1 MLSSGNIMQLLQSL
15 IWLLA
20 GVGVFIVGMNFM
32 SDALEKSAGEGMKKM
47 LGRISNNRLSGIGI
61 GAGVT
66 AIIQSSSATSVMVI
80 GLVNAGVMTLMQAT
94 PIIMGANIGTTI
106 TGVLVA
112 LKNDYF
118 NMLMYLFAFAGVM
131 MGFFK
136 KEKIK
141 ISGLLCSGLGLIF
154 VGLNV
159 MSSEQAFGNPLVESM
174 FQGIF
179 SVIDFPLLLILVG
192 VIFTALIQSSSA
204 ATGVVITMVGSGV
217 LPLDLALFIV
227 LGANI
232 GTCVTALLASVGASA
247 NSKRVA
253 LIHFTFNVVGTVFFT
268 AIVWLFKEPMINLLV
283 SLFPGSDPMS
293 LQMRVSVF
301 HVIFNVTTT
310 MLLLPFVKQLV
321 QYSCTVI
328 RDKKA
333 DSAKH
338 TLKYVDE
345 RLLSMPPVALMQ
357 AKKEIDYMLSVVEE
371 NIGLSLASISGDP
384 SENAARITENEEIID
399 FTNGALT
406 NFLIKLSAHVD
417 EHDEQRIGSYFHVLN
432 DLERIGDHAENFH
445 EIGQEML
452 MKKLSFSNTALSDIR
467 KMYAVVADM
476 ITVAKD
482 AFDAEDPDRL
492 PKLTA
497 LENQTDEMKRTFSTK
512 HFSRLSEGNCS
523 LEVSPYYTSTIT
535 GLERV
540 ADHIVNVGYSIC
552 NPVGDDEANS

>member
-1 MLSSGNIMQLLQSL
+1 MLTSEEIVQLIQSL

-32 SDALEKSAGEGMKKM
+32 SEALEKSAGEGMKKL
-47 LGRISNNRLSGIGI
+47 LGRISNNRLSGVGI

-118 NMLMYLFAFAGVM
+118 NMLMYLLAFAGVM

-136 KEKIK
+136 SEKVK
-141 ISGLLCSGLGLIF
+141 IAGLLCSGLGLIF

-159 MSSEQAFGNPLVESM
+159 MSSEQAFGNPLVESL

-192 VIFTALIQSSSA
+192 IIFTALIQSSSA

-232 GTCVTALLASVGASA
+232 GTCVTALLASIGANA

-268 AIVWLFKEPMINLLV
+268 AVVWLFKEPMINLLV
-283 SLFPGSDPMS
+283 SAFPGQDPMS

-310 MLLLPFVKQLV
+310 CLLIPFVKQLV
-321 QYSCTVI
+321 DYSCVVI
-328 RDKKA
+328 KDKK
-333 DSAKH
+333 DQKEELS
-338 TLKYVDE
+338 LKFVDE

-357 AKKEIDYMLSVVEE
+357 AKKEIDHMLSLVEE
-371 NIGLSLASISGDP
+371 NIGLSLTSIAGTP
-384 SENAARITENEEIID
+384 GENSARITENEEIIN
-399 FTNGALT
+399 FTNSALT
-406 NFLIKLSAHVD
+406 KFLIKLSAHVD
-417 EHDEQRIGSYFHVLN
+417 EQDEQKIGSYFHVLN

-445 EIGQEML
+445 EIGREML
-452 MKKLSFSNTALSDIR
+452 ANKLAFSDTALTDIR
-467 KMYAVVADM
+467 QMFRVVIDM
-476 ITVAKD
+476 IAIAKD
-482 AFDAEDPDRL
+482 AFDAENPEHL
-492 PKLTA
+492 PTLA
-497 LENQTDEMKRTFSTK
+497 SLENQTDEMKRAFTAK
-512 HFSRLSEGNCS
+512 HFSRLSEGHCS

-552 NPVGDDEANS
+552 NPVGDDKEND

>member
-1 MLSSGNIMQLLQSL
+1 
-15 IWLLA
+15 
-20 GVGVFIVGMNFM
+20 
-32 SDALEKSAGEGMKKM
+32 
-47 LGRISNNRLSGIGI
+47 
-61 GAGVT
+61 
-66 AIIQSSSATSVMVI
+66 
-80 GLVNAGVMTLMQAT
+80 
-94 PIIMGANIGTTI
+94 
-106 TGVLVA
+106 
-112 LKNDYF
+112 
-118 NMLMYLFAFAGVM
+118 
-131 MGFFK
+131 
-136 KEKIK
+136 
-141 ISGLLCSGLGLIF
+141 
-154 VGLNV
+154 
-159 MSSEQAFGNPLVESM
+159 
-174 FQGIF
+174 
-179 SVIDFPLLLILVG
+179 
-192 VIFTALIQSSSA
+192 
-204 ATGVVITMVGSGV
+204 
-217 LPLDLALFIV
+217 
-227 LGANI
+227 
-232 GTCVTALLASVGASA
+232 
-247 NSKRVA
+247 
-253 LIHFTFNVVGTVFFT
+253 
-268 AIVWLFKEPMINLLV
+268 
-283 SLFPGSDPMS
+283 
-293 LQMRVSVF
+293 
-301 HVIFNVTTT
+301 
-310 MLLLPFVKQLV
+310 
-321 QYSCTVI
+321 
-328 RDKKA
+328 
-333 DSAKH
+333 
-338 TLKYVDE
+338 
-345 RLLSMPPVALMQ
+345 
-357 AKKEIDYMLSVVEE
+357 MLSVVEE